1 MDKQC
6 FDEEICNRG
15 GAGACHF
22 WCRDHVSRICFY
34 YLFHL
39 IFCSLSTDYYKYS
52 RLWSKTDGSSM
63 FQWRNICRGGVGDC
77 IYWCRDHG
85 YYYGGCFAEACC
97 CQI

>member
-1 MDKQC
+1 MC
-6 FDEEICNRG
+6 FLQPLNTIVAYRTAE
-15 GAGACHF
+15 H
-22 WCRDHVSRICFY
+22 RICFY

>member
-1 MDKQC
+1 LVA
-6 FDEEICNRG
+6 FVFTTSFI
-15 GAGACHF
+15 
-22 WCRDHVSRICFY
+22 
-34 YLFHL
+34 
-39 IFCSLSTDYYKYS
+39 LSSVHYRPTTIS
-52 RLWSKTDGSSM
+52 IPDGSSI